1 MSVKIG
7 PILLLHDIFFNNKFN
22 EIFSIAESSSY
33 ITKKGKKLPDFSD
46 KFFMVFLWIMCK
58 LYT

>member
-1 MSVKIG
+1 MYGPSLVKIG
-7 PILLLHDIFFNNKFN
+7 PILLLHDVFLNNKFN

-46 KFFMVFLWIMCK
+46 KMFMVFS
-58 LYT
+58 